1 MDLIATLARLRSRG
15 LEALGKL
22 GGLPPALARL
32 TVGVVFIQSGWGK
45 LQDLPKVTGF
55 FTELGIP
62 FPAANAVL
70 AASTEFFCGILVLIG
85 LATRLATIPLIVTMI
100 VAILTAKRKD
110 LEGVTDLFGLEE
122 FAYIVLFAWICVAGP
137 GKLAIDF
144 LLGKRLDRAGTKAG
158 G

>member
-1 MDLIATLARLRSRG
+1 MIALLAQLRSRG
-15 LEALGKL
+15 LAALNKIAW
-22 GGLPPALARL
+22 LPPALARL
-32 TVGVVFIQSGWGK
+32 TVGLVFVQTGWGK

-70 AASTEFFCGILVLIG
+70 AASAEFGCGLLLLIG

-110 LEGVTDLFGLEE
+110 LEGFFDVFGLEE
-122 FAYIVLFAWICVAGP
+122 FTYIVVFVWLCIAGP
-137 GKLAIDF
+137 GKLAIDT
-144 LLGKRLDRAGTKAG
+144 LIQKRFDQAAKS
-158 G
+158 